1 MKKTAVKTHARNT
14 RKIMLVE
21 NNRNSR
27 KKTETLL
34 STLGYQ
40 VFTANDGFD
49 ALSKTIDY
57 QPDLVFIHAELAGEL
72 DGFQTCTLIK
82 SNNAFA
88 DTPIVLFSNKD
99 IALNPATTLAVGAAK
114 KIDKPLD
121 ENKLLTQLQAYNLT

>member
-1 MKKTAVKTHARNT
+1 MKKTAVKTHTRDA

-27 KKTETLL
+27 KKAEALL
-34 STLGYQ
+34 CALGYQ

-57 QPDLVFIHAELAGEL
+57 QPELIFIHTELDGEL

-88 DTPIVLFSNKD
+88 NTPIILFSNKGID
-99 IALNPATTLAVGAAK
+99 FNPAKVQAAGAVQQ
-114 KIDKPLD
+114 IDKPLD
-121 ENKLLTQLQAYNLT
+121 ENKLLTQLRAQLP